1 MRSVTEENMPCF
13 YGCTGC
19 SPFAPDHVCV
29 LTVERVP
36 QCGRPYGM
44 IKTGAHYGYDDGWIH
59 HSKLHRDLNSFFTID
74 KGECIDPLAGE
85 WAGVNAHAA
94 KETAG
99 RTSRIQLHSLSDAPT
114 TGCGCF
120 HFIMFRTDQPRP
132 GVAIMHAGWEGKA
145 PDGRRW
151 SDLHY
156 ELGGK
161 QAPGVSG
168 CSAGYFS
175 SKKFLQA
182 EGGWKSVVWVTGKV
196 AAIAAK
202 RLAAD
207 ATVSE

>member
-1 MRSVTEENMPCF
+1 
-13 YGCTGC
+13 
-19 SPFAPDHVCV
+19 
-29 LTVERVP
+29 
-36 QCGRPYGM
+36 
-44 IKTGAHYGYDDGWIH
+44 
-59 HSKLHRDLNSFFTID
+59 
-74 KGECIDPLAGE
+74 
-85 WAGVNAHAA
+85 
-94 KETAG
+94 
-99 RTSRIQLHSLSDAPT
+99 
-114 TGCGCF
+114 
-120 HFIMFRTDQPRP
+120 MFRTDQPRP